1 MSCRSSTACWASAD
15 RVTSPDCP
23 SVFLQTLL
31 RVWPVLRK
39 TVDPVDCTPSQQ
51 RSGVVYRIP
60 ATVRCGLQDP
70 SNGQVWSTGSQQRS
84 GVVYRIPATVRCTI
98 PGKSYAKVY
107 IGQTLEPRLKE
118 HRTALVSGEV
128 TLSAVAQHAVDERH
142 DKDWEGSTV
151 SHFPLPPSGL
161 SHLSLCLCSFIT
173 DEDPWVGVKMFD

>member
-98 PGKSYAKVY
+98 PSKSYAKVY
-107 IGQTLEPRLKE
+107 IGQTLEPHLKE
-118 HRTALVSGEV
+118 HRTALMSGRSPCLQWPSMQW
-128 TLSAVAQHAVDERH
+128 TRGMTKTGRDPQFLI
-142 DKDWEGSTV
+142 
-151 SHFPLPPSGL
+151 SH
-161 SHLSLCLCSFIT
+161 SHLLACHI
-173 DEDPWVGVKMFD
+173 